1 VRGGCHITWDAFD
14 EDLHLRSIRKDPRS
28 VLKSA
33 RIRKDPRSV
42 LKSARIREHPRSVF
56 NPSKPAKIRV
66 PFTIRVD
73 SRKSAFRPSI
83 RENPRLCYDSLMS
96 ASTRGF
102 AVTAI

>member
-33 RIRKDPRSV
+33 RIR
-42 LKSARIREHPRSVF
+42 EHPRSVF

-66 PFTIRVD
+66 SFTIRVD